1 MMGVCSALFV
11 GILLILMILSAT
23 ATQRIARYRNV
34 ECIITAVV
42 TAFI

>member
-11 GILLILMILSAT
+11 GILLMILSAT